1 MNKIKQAWERA
12 IKSEINIDYL
22 TGLMNR
28 RGFYEIWNTLSSD
41 MHVHC
46 AYIDVDNFK
55 LVNDIYGHSRGDDL
69 LVYVAHILGEEFARQ
84 IVVRM
89 GGDEFV
95 VLCEGEMTPDS
106 LMESLHRLQCL
117 IRENFDA
124 SLSALLSFS
133 IGVTVDHP
141 VSKGVSIL
149 LDQCDEAMYYVK
161 KNGKGSCSCYEE
173 IKDDLIEQ
181 KAMKNRALTAIS
193 ENEIQVLVRPIVF
206 MQTSDVFAVQVVAQ
220 WDFPGFGILPEDKFL
235 PVFEQYGVST
245 LLDEFVFE
253 QACKWKGQW
262 KGTVFER
269 ITMYVRISSLYLMKS
284 GGVAYLKEC
293 MKSHQLMAED
303 FKLCIDEKT
312 FLMKNR
318 EIKDTIQELEEAGFD
333 IAIQNFGSAASF
345 LVLQQT
351 QAHVLKLDRSL
362 LPDCFEKE
370 KEDKKEKI
378 LRNVISMGRD
388 LRFLVVADDIQDAS
402 QIETLVNYG
411 AQLGMGDFYGIAQ
424 PVEQFFAAY
433 KSRYFFSANQESTC
447 YRFQGNIQDE
457 KNRYAGVYHG
467 EGLTYTTGVTDEQ
480 GALCFPGGSIRNN
493 LIELPKSTMYTDSYT
508 VCLWVKTE
516 LPQYWTSI
524 FYMVYENGFIS
535 LVPSDARGSCIFRIK
550 DAREPNEWFDLFSC
564 GAVPGE
570 WAYLCISYDVL
581 TGMAKLYFNGNLKN
595 SRGHAPNLKVLKQIF
610 IGGDDYQ
617 ESYKGLLSGLEIHH
631 RVLSEEEIEQKYQ
644 MCAESFSLSNT
655 EK

>member
-117 IRENFDA
+117 IRKNFDA

-193 ENEIQVLVRPIVF
+193 ENEIQV
-206 MQTSDVFAVQVVAQ
+206 
-220 WDFPGFGILPEDKFL
+220 
-235 PVFEQYGVST
+235 
-245 LLDEFVFE
+245 
-253 QACKWKGQW
+253 
-262 KGTVFER
+262 
-269 ITMYVRISSLYLMKS
+269 
-284 GGVAYLKEC
+284 
-293 MKSHQLMAED
+293 
-303 FKLCIDEKT
+303 
-312 FLMKNR
+312 
-318 EIKDTIQELEEAGFD
+318 LEEAGFD

-595 SRGHAPNLKVLKQIF
+595 SRSHAPNLKVLKQIF

-617 ESYKGLLSGLEIHH
+617 ESYKRLLSGLEIHH
-631 RVLSEEEIEQKYQ
+631 RVLSEEEIEHR
-644 MCAESFSLSNT
+644 
-655 EK
+655 